1 MDNTSSTDDGAIAA
15 WKDAGNRCFQ
25 VADYE
30 EACRLY
36 SNGLAAYNEMTRSVA
51 AYQNS
56 ELKANLLSNRAACRL
71 KLMDFK
77 GGAQDCTDALAV
89 SPSSTKALYRRA
101 LCHEGLQEYQRSVQD
116 CTMLMQVDPSNV
128 QGQQLMRRLKEVV
141 SREQSDMT
149 EVKRALDLVVRSRT
163 GKTVLKDVEISS
175 VMSSMIG
182 LCFDD
187 KSHAL
192 DLYRRDGLDVM
203 VEVINDELAKGDA
216 ERPVHYSS
224 VLLNSIRVLSS
235 SSTHKEFVLQ
245 TISFEDTQCLYNK
258 KRNCFEHCH
267 LCLSPEKQQQ
277 QQQQQP
283 GAKSKLSFVSI
294 CSILFCLSDDMIAPL
309 LVLVMNILKHTP
321 MVVGVVEAVDPPVY
335 SLNEHCGRA
344 LLCGLDHLLGRRSP
358 DTYAVVADTISAFIS
373 DSGDYFQAEME
384 VDSRLESMEER
395 RRRIKHME
403 LLKNRSK
410 QHTSWAVECGILDR
424 LVVNMDSCDRVVR
437 HNSSSCL
444 GKLINYHGDNVERL
458 KSRLL
463 PHLKGHVSLEF
474 DAISEEKQVVELDD
488 LSQESTISIEQVRIR
503 AALEATLLISNP
515 DLGLWA
521 LELPGGISQLHAL
534 ISTGDYRCQELAA
547 EVICLAS
554 SMEAGGKLIKSII
567 SNGALT
573 VLLHAPHPGIR
584 AAAAS
589 TLTKLSI
596 KAKAITE
603 DSAEVAQILN
613 TALGVLKEANRERSN
628 AQVTAT
634 DPKKIL
640 GPESSQQQLVSFS
653 ALDEVSQRRTQA
665 RKQHESELVEQQKK
679 KPPLQLQHSMSN
691 AVTMTSVERSIET
704 LAAMVGKTYIKEE
717 IVHGS
722 YR

>member
-1 MDNTSSTDDGAIAA
+1 MDNNSPTDDGAIAA
-15 WKDAGNRCFQ
+15 WKDAGNRSFQ
-25 VADYE
+25 GADYE

-36 SNGLAAYNEMTRSVA
+36 SDGLVAYNERTRSVS

-77 GGAQDCTDALAV
+77 GGAQDCTEALAI

-116 CTMLMQVDPSNV
+116 CTMLLQMDPGNA

-163 GKTVLKDVEISS
+163 GKTVLKDVDISS
-175 VMSSMIG
+175 VMSSLIG
-182 LCFDD
+182 LCYDD

-203 VEVINDELAKGDA
+203 VEVINDELAKGDVD
-216 ERPVHYSS
+216 RPAHYSS
-224 VLLNSIRVLSS
+224 LLLNSIRVLSS
-235 SSTHKEFVLQ
+235 SSTHKEFVLR
-245 TISFEDTQCLYNK
+245 TISFEDYQCMYNK
-258 KRNCFEHCH
+258 QRNCFEHCH
-267 LCLSPEKQQQ
+267 LCFSEKQQQ
-277 QQQQQP
+277 QHQL
-283 GAKSKLSFVSI
+283 GMKSKLSFVSI
-294 CSILFCLSDDMIAPL
+294 CSILFGLSDDMIAPL

-321 MVVGVVEAVDPPVY
+321 MVVEEASDPPVY
-335 SLNEHCGRA
+335 SINEHCGRA
-344 LLCGLDHLLGRRSP
+344 LLCSLHHLLGRRSS

-373 DSGDYFQAEME
+373 DCGDYFQAEVE
-384 VDSRLESMEER
+384 VDSRLESMEQR
-395 RRRIKHME
+395 RRRIKHVE
-403 LLKNRSK
+403 LLKKRSK
-410 QHTSWAVECGILDR
+410 QHTSWAVEGGILDR

-444 GKLINYHGDNVERL
+444 GKLVNYHGDDVERL
-458 KSRLL
+458 KNRLM
-463 PHLKGHVSLEF
+463 PHLKGHVSEF

-488 LSQESTISIEQVRIR
+488 LSQEAMISIEQVRIR

-534 ISTGDYRCQELAA
+534 ISTGDHRCQELAA

-613 TALGVLKEANRERSN
+613 TALGVLKEANRARSN
-628 AQVTAT
+628 ALVTVA
-634 DPKKIL
+634 DPKKIP
-640 GPESSQQQLVSFS
+640 GPESSQQQQQLVSFS
-653 ALDEVSQRRTQA
+653 ALDEVSQRRSQA
-665 RKQHESELVEQQKK
+665 KKLHDSQLVEQQKQK
-679 KPPLQLQHSMSN
+679 ALLQSVSSAEQSN